1 MPQNPQQF
9 TSPTGRPAK
18 ISMATQRAMD
28 RWTQA
33 GMSPPPVKPG
43 ESQYFYATRIGNS
56 LTNRQ
61 RGRYGDDVTTDR
73 IFDKRE
79 SAVPQPKPAQPN
91 HNVSASKS
99 KSSFGKATGAK
110 SFGALLGIGSTL
122 EALGKGR
129 R

>member
-1 MPQNPQQF
+1 MPQNPPQF

-18 ISMATQRAMD
+18 ISMATQTAMN

-33 GMSPPPVKPG
+33 GMTPPPVKPG

-79 SAVPQPKPAQPN
+79 SAVPQAKPAQTKQ
-91 HNVSASKS
+91 NVSASKS
-99 KSSFGKATGAK
+99 KTSFGKAIGTK
-110 SFGALLGIGSTL
+110 SFGALLG
-122 EALGKGR
+122 LGTAIQAQGKR
-129 R
+129 